1 MSNAISATYIIKVEA
16 RFEAAHNLR
25 EYYGKPENIHGHSW
39 RVEARVEAAKLDHE
53 DISVDYVKLEK
64 ALQALALAFDHNYIN
79 NIPPFDKVN
88 PTSENIAKWFYDGL
102 NQRELIGAGAHL
114 AEVTLWEGP
123 FNTLTYK
130 PGRS

>member
-1 MSNAISATYIIKVEA
+1 MNAPATYTIKVES

-25 EYYGKPENIHGHSW
+25 SYYGKPEPIHGHSW
-39 RVEARVEAAKLDHE
+39 RVEARIESGALDSE
-53 DISVDYVKLEK
+53 DISVDFVNVEK
-64 ALQALALAFDHNYIN
+64 ALHELSGRFDHNYIN

-102 NQRELIGAGAHL
+102 NQRELIGAGARL